1 MIILFKYHVDVKNCE
16 SFRTLGYIYIYIYI
30 YDFIKGYKDIR

>member
-16 SFRTLGYIYIYIYI
+16 SFRTLGYIYIYIY
-30 YDFIKGYKDIR
+30 DFIKGYKDIR